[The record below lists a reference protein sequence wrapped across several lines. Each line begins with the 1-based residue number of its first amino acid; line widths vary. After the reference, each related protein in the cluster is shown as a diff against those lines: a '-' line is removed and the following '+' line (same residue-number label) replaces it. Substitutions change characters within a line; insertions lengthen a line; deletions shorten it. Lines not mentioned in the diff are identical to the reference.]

1 MYVHYTLSIYTLT
14 KRQIPNIMLPF
25 CVFLFFRLLASLRV
39 VRSMRK
45 ERKLNFSSSSQR
57 ATGKKEEREGKNSKQ
72 DVLVVF
78 GPFPPSPVSSLRRA
92 RVPESEDGFWTVD
105 RRRRS
110 KKKYSA
116 GKEKKKEEDKT
127 FPPSFVKMM
136 PSLSPLLFQFPSFQ
150 CENIAS

>member
-92 RVPESEDGFWTVD
+92 RVPESEDGFWTVEVKKNTLQG
-105 RRRRS
+105 
-110 KKKYSA
+110 KKK
-116 GKEKKKEEDKT
+116 EEEDKT

-136 PSLSPLLFQFPSFQ
+136 PSLFPLPFQLPSFQ